1 MQEKSLTEGPI
12 GRSLLGFALPVV
24 LSMLAAQCYTLAD
37 TMIVGLKLDAN
48 ALAAVSNASTLLMCF
63 LFLSGGMELGGN
75 LLVAARKPVSTKEEL
90 TGVVYNLLFV
100 DAVIGLVMLALGLA
114 AFRPLLLLINT
125 PEEIV
130 AQALLYG
137 SIYLIGL
144 PFQMVYDLSRQIL
157 IGCGDSKLPLYLVLF
172 TSALNIGLDLVLVAW
187 LGVAGAALASALAQ
201 LTGCAGVLLWLR
213 RSVLTS
219 GFRRSMLKVSYMK
232 EIGRLA
238 PPNTLQQ
245 MSGAI
250 VSVLKQSLLGGLGVA
265 AIAGFSCASKVST
278 FLMISVYGTAQALVT
293 FIAQNAALGRTERIR
308 VGIRTAYRILF
319 VLTGGL
325 VLLCVL
331 LNRPILRLFS
341 GDSQVVAYGSALLT
355 FEAPSYLF
363 AVVRH
368 VQEARLRGRQRMLLY
383 LVSSI
388 STMAVNV
395 AACMLLVPRAGY
407 AGFYLATYISTAWS
421 VALSVLLV
429 RRAGA

>member
-1 MQEKSLTEGPI
+1 MQEKSLTEGPV
-12 GRSLLGFALPVV
+12 GRGLLRFALPVV

-48 ALAAVSNASTLLMCF
+48 ALAAVSNASTLLMFF

-75 LLVAARKPVSTKEEL
+75 LLVAARKPVSTGEAL
-90 TGVVYNLLFV
+90 SGLIYNLLFV
-100 DAVIGLVMLALGLA
+100 DAVIGLAMLGLGLA
-114 AFRPLLLLINT
+114 AFRPLLFLINT

-137 SIYLIGL
+137 RIYLFGL
-144 PFQMVYDLSRQIL
+144 PAQMGYDLSRQIL
-157 IGCGDSKLPLYLVLF
+157 IGCGDSKTPLYFVLC
-172 TSALNIGLDLVLVAW
+172 TSALNIGLDLVLVER
-187 LGVAGAALASALAQ
+187 LGVAGAALASALSQ
-201 LTGCAGVLLWLR
+201 LAGCAGVLVWLR
-213 RSVLTS
+213 RRVLTS
-219 GFRRSMLKVSYMK
+219 GFRRSMLNVQDMK

-278 FLMISVYGTAQALVT
+278 FLIISVYGTAQALVT
-293 FIAQNAALGRTERIR
+293 FIAQNDALGREERIR
-308 VGIRTAYRILF
+308 EGIRTAYRILF

-341 GDSQVVAYGSALLT
+341 GDSQVIAYGSALLT
-355 FEAPSYLF
+355 FEAPSYLL

-395 AACMLLVPRAGY
+395 AACMILVPYTGY
-407 AGFYLATYISTAWS
+407 AGFYLSTYISTAWS
-421 VALSVLLV
+421 IVLSVLLV